1 MRRRHQR
8 RKTARVGQAATGRSE
23 ACFALKGLTHYMRM
37 AIVLPASLLFAQP
50 GIVMAGPQGGQV
62 VGGQGAISVPNANTT
77 LIQQQSHNL
86 ALEWQSF
93 NVQAQELVRFQQP
106 SASSAV
112 LNRILDQNPSQIFGT
127 IEANGRVFLANP
139 NGLIFGRTATVNV
152 GSLIAAGLDMDP
164 DKFMDGK
171 YELDLP
177 DGQSPGSVI
186 NRGLIKAATGG
197 SVVMVGSTASNE
209 GLIVADVGYV
219 HLASGRKAVV
229 DFDGTG
235 LIRFRVDEAVLGN
248 DSGAQAA
255 VANSGEI
262 RAEGGT
268 VVLAGHTARDVF
280 SQVVNNTGVIHAG
293 SIDKSGGKIRLTG
306 FGGLV
311 ANSGSLYTSG
321 TKGGSVEVAG
331 NRITHSGNI
340 VADGSAGDGGRVK
353 LESADTTLLTDNSTI
368 SAQSKAGGKGGSVQV
383 LGDRVGLF
391 GNATIDA
398 SGHNGGGEVL
408 VGGDYQGD
416 SPDVPNADRTYVGP
430 DTQIR
435 ADAIVD
441 GDGGKV
447 IVWAD
452 EITKFYGTISAKG
465 DSNSGSGGFAEVSG
479 KEGLIYRG
487 KTDLSGADGRQG
499 TLLLDPGT
507 ITIAGGSSDG
517 SDNEA
522 GDSATV
528 LSHGGDTTVA
538 FAEIPASFTV
548 YESEIEGTNADIIL
562 QATDGIST
570 SGTFNNGGEG
580 NGILLLNIDRS
591 LTLITR
597 NAALEGSTG
606 IDVSAIEIRGQGAG
620 DIIIQ
625 TGSDGRDAGTANIAV
640 GTLASGS
647 GSITINS
654 EGTVS
659 VSGAL
664 STGGNIGI
672 TAGDAAT
679 FALDNTTENVTAG
692 VLTVT
697 ATDVDGFDTINS
709 LGSTNVILQPDAVAD
724 TVGLAVAD
732 GTSFTLTTDDIAE
745 LKAGSGTVTIGQA
758 GGTGAISLGGAVD
771 LAGDKVTLRG
781 GRINDAANAISADS
795 LTLDLDSNGT
805 GANTLS
811 TTVSTLSIDSSD
823 GNDAT
828 NQSVTVV
835 NTGAVALGIL
845 DLDGGT
851 LNLTAGGAITDGN
864 ADAAGVDTTVNVTAD
879 TLNILGNQ
887 AVADIET
894 AVSTLD
900 LTTAAASI
908 SNTGALVLAD
918 SIVTGQLDLTGSAGI
933 ALGTLTATGQM
944 VNLTVGGAITD
955 GNVDAAGADTTVNV
969 TADTLNILGNH
980 AVTDIETAA
989 SNLDLATAATSI
1001 SNTGALTLAD
1011 STVTGQLDLTGS
1023 AGIALNNLDAT
1034 GQAVNLNA
1042 AGAITDGNGAGT
1054 NITATTITLTAA
1066 SGIGAANAIE
1076 TAATSLSVDNSGA
1089 FDVQIS
1095 NSQANATELTSLSTV
1110 GANVTFSQ
1118 AGGGDLN
1125 VTGAVTSGNHPGTD
1139 GGNILINASGNL
1151 TLNGDLDS
1159 RAGSGGNSTLSGLT
1173 LSNGVQ
1179 IRLGAGDI
1187 TVTGGSLDTVIATD
1201 IIHSEAG
1208 HGDINLVADR
1218 DIVIQAALQTT
1229 LATLD
1234 IILSAD
1240 NDNNSDGG
1248 VRVDTGGFI
1257 DSARDVTITGSDL
1270 SDDNDPNGVGGL
1282 NSVYVA
1288 ADGANNQIQAAGT
1301 ITLQS
1306 SGVAPIGSDIQLDG
1320 RVTASG
1326 TGGVIVNA
1334 LDQIL
1339 VNTVLTAG
1347 GGGIAMQDDVVLTGN
1362 SSLTAD
1368 DGPIN
1373 FSGTIQG
1380 QGSAWDLTVNA
1391 GNGVVTLGGAVGAG
1405 NLVGTM
1411 DIDAGTLIQNGDIT
1425 AQGQVDLTLASAFTL
1440 GTITATGQ
1448 TVNLSAGGAITDGN
1462 ADVAGVDTTV
1472 NVTAGTLNIL
1482 GNQAVSDIETAVNT
1496 LDLTTAATSI
1506 SNTGALILSD
1516 SIVGGQLDLTGS
1528 AGIVLNNLDA
1538 AGQTVNLIAAGDV
1551 TDGAGTGVAAATMT
1565 ATLTG
1570 ISSDLT
1576 LDSGNHNIAQLG
1588 AVTAPGGF
1596 TLDNGNNGIT
1606 LTAAVQ
1612 AANNVINIGVGTG
1625 TLVTNAAG
1633 TLSAGTGAI
1642 TLTGDG
1648 MSLDGVVNG
1657 TGTLLVQPTTVGQN
1671 IGIAGGA
1678 GAFSLTTEEI
1688 AEFQNGFSGITIGR
1702 ANGTGTIT
1710 INAVTFNDPITLRA
1724 PDGAGAIVV
1733 DGQINGDGD
1742 ASVTL
1747 NGPGATTTLN
1757 AGIVTAGNAIT
1768 ISDNV
1773 ILGTPATVT
1782 LDTTNSGSVVAGA
1795 NIGIGGT
1802 VDDDGVASALVLN
1815 GGAGGTVTLSG
1826 SAGEGAALDGLT
1838 IGNAAQV
1845 DLANVI
1851 ADGAIVVAGGNI
1863 DLNGTTYTSNSGALT
1878 FTGAV
1883 DLDSGGVVTLTSG
1896 GGAGDDI
1903 TVTGVVEDADSADT
1917 LVLNAGVLGNVDLQS
1932 AVGGTNMLAALT
1944 VGSAVQVDTVAVTT
1958 TGVQS
1963 YTADEIDFNGG
1974 AGSITGTS
1982 IVLQPVAD
1990 GTSIGV
1996 GGGAGTLDISDTDIA
2011 ALDDGFASISIGR
2024 ASGVHAI
2031 VVGDSTF
2038 VDPVTIRAPVGA
2050 GSITV
2055 NGQIM
2060 GNDNASVT
2068 LDGPGTTTML
2078 NADIITAGNA
2088 ITVSDNVILGT
2099 PATVTLNTT
2108 NGVAVGADI
2117 NITGT
2122 VNDDGT
2128 VSALVLNGGTGGT
2141 VTLSGATG
2149 ADIALASLTV
2159 SNAAQVDL
2167 ANVIADT
2174 AIAVTGDN
2182 IDLSGTIYTSNTGAL
2197 TFTGA
2202 VDLDSGGVVT
2212 LTSGGGAGDD
2222 ITITSVVED
2231 ADSSDSLVLNAGAA
2245 GIVNL
2250 LGAVGGN
2257 NALAALTVINSAGI
2271 TLPALGIAGDLIV
2284 NSAGAII
2291 DSGVMDIGGDAQFA
2305 TTAANGSVTLD
2316 QASDIDGALSVTT
2329 NGTGITSVTN
2339 LTDAINLGAITTA
2352 QLTIGAAGAITDSG
2366 VLDIGGDTQF
2376 TATAANGSVIL
2387 DQASDFDGA
2396 LIVTT
2401 DGTGITSLTNLTDA
2415 INLGTITTA
2424 QLSIG
2429 AAGAITDSGV
2439 LDIGG
2444 DAQFTTT
2451 AANGSVTLDQASD
2464 IDGALIVNTNGTGT
2478 TNVTNLTDA
2487 IDLGAIT
2494 TVQLTIGAAG
2504 AITNSG
2510 VLDIGGD
2517 AQLTTTAVNGS
2528 VTLDQASDIDG
2539 VLTVT
2544 TNGTGTTSITNLT
2557 DAINLGTITTA
2568 QLTVGAAGAIIDSG
2582 SLDIGGDAQFTTTA
2596 ANGSVTLDEG
2606 SDIDGTLSVTTDGT
2620 GTTSVTNLTGAIDLG
2635 AITTAQLTVS
2645 AAGAITDSGV
2655 LDIGGA
2661 AQFTTT
2667 AANGSVILDQASD
2680 FDGALTVTT
2689 NGTGTTSVTNLADA
2703 IDLGT
2708 ITTTQL
2714 TIGAAG
2720 AINDSGTQTV
2730 SGAASFVTQNDAGSD
2745 ITLDD
2750 GASTFGTLTARVLN
2764 AAGTNAAAGQIDITE
2779 SGTMD
2784 STQVQTAGTANLTAG
2799 TINGIGNITAN
2810 SLGLTVTGGGIALQ
2824 ALNLSGNLTVSAA
2837 GAITDS
2843 GVLDIGGNVQFTTT
2857 AANGSVILDQASDFD
2872 GALTV
2877 TTNGT
2882 GTTSVTNLTGPIDL
2896 GAITTAQLTIGA
2908 AGAITDS
2915 GILDIGGA
2923 AQFTTTAANGSV
2935 ILDQASDIDGAL
2947 TVTTNGTGTTSVTNL
2962 TGPIDLGAI
2971 TTAQLT
2977 IGAAGT
2983 VTDSGVLDIGGDAQF
2998 TTTAAN
3004 GSVILDQASDFDGA
3018 LTVTTNGTG
3027 TTSVTNLTDAIDL
3040 GAITT
3045 AQLTIG
3051 SAGAIT
3057 DSGVLDIGGDAQFT
3071 TTAANGSVT
3080 LDQASDIDGTLI
3092 VTTNGTGTTSVTNL
3106 TGPIDLGA
3114 ISTAQLTIGAAG
3126 AITDSGILDIG
3137 GAAQFTTTAANGS
3150 VILDQASDI
3159 DGTLIV
3165 TTNGT
3170 GTTSVTNLTDAID
3183 LGAITTAQLTIG
3195 AAGAITDSG
3204 VLDIG
3209 GAAQFTTTAANGS
3222 VILDQASDFDGA
3234 LIVATDGT
3242 GTTSVTNLTDAID
3255 LGAITTAQ
3263 LTIGA
3268 AGAITDSGVL
3278 DIGGAAQ
3285 FTTTA
3290 ANGSVILDQAS
3301 DFDGA
3306 LIVTTDGVGTT
3317 SVTNLTGPIDLGAIS
3332 TAQLTIGAAGAITD
3346 SGILDI
3352 GGAAQFTTT
3361 AANGSVILDQAS
3373 DFDGALIVTTNGTGS
3388 TSVTNLTDAID
3399 LGTITTAQLTIGSAG
3414 AITDSGV
3421 LDIGGDAQFT
3431 TTAAN
3436 GSVTLDQA
3444 SDIDGT
3450 LIVTTNGT
3458 GTTSVTNL
3466 TGPIDLGAISTAQLT
3481 IGAAGAVTDSG
3492 VLDIGGDAQ
3501 FTTTAANGSV
3511 ILDQASDFDG
3521 ALIVTTDG
3529 VGTTSV
3535 TNLTDAIDLGAITT
3549 AQLTI
3554 GAVGAITDSGVLDI
3568 GGAAQFTTTAANGSV
3583 ILDQASDFDGALTV
3597 TTNGTGTTSVT
3608 NLTGPIDLGAIT
3620 TAQLTIGAVGAITDS
3635 GVLDIGGA
3643 AQFTTTAANGS
3654 VILDQ
3659 ASDFDGALTV
3669 TTNGTGTT
3677 SVTNLTGPIDLGA
3690 ITTAQ
3695 LTIGAAGAVTDSGVL
3710 DIGGDAQFTTT
3721 AANGSVI
3728 LDQASDFDGALIVTN
3743 DGTGTTSV
3751 TNLTDAIDLGTITTV
3766 QLTIGAAGAIT
3777 DSGVLD
3783 IGGDAQFTTTA
3794 ANGSVTLD
3802 QANDFDGA
3810 LIMATNGTG
3819 TTSVTNLTGPIDLG
3833 AITTA
3838 QLTVGAAGA
3847 ITDSGTLSVNGIASF
3862 VTRNDTAADIT
3873 LNDANSQFGSLEVR
3887 TLNEVGTA
3895 AVEGALDVTESGV
3908 MNINQVETLGT
3919 AALSAGTIIGGGN
3932 FTVANLNLNAIS
3944 GGVVLP
3950 ELSLVNLNV
3959 TAADPITQSGVLTI
3973 DGTSNFTTGENI
3985 ITLSN
3990 GLNDFKGTVSVNN
4003 SGNNAVTVRSK
4014 DTLVI
4019 GDIVVGGDTI
4029 MWANSILQTGDIT
4042 SANGFVKVFAD
4053 TGTLT
4058 MDASTRTTAASG
4070 HQIVYTGH
4078 DDVTISQL
4086 ETAAAEINVTS
4097 EFGDIKATN
4106 ESVNIKGT
4114 GVIANIYALGFVGS
4128 IGTGTQPMRFQQPD
4142 VGTMNFAF
4150 NSDAFIS
4157 GQGATVITETVN
4169 TITGKPEYERSTGLT
4184 AERSSIGGTV
4194 TDLSAVQSLLAGQIQ
4209 AASQD
4214 QFENVDAALLKSQI
4228 KIHNVIGFGLKM
4240 PSILDEEEGGDFS
4253 GNELTMGG
4261 GWLNLKYELP
4271 KNWMSH
4277 HKVFPRVFYMPT
4289 ESMGDIGRMR

>member
-1 MRRRHQR
+1 
-8 RKTARVGQAATGRSE
+8 
-23 ACFALKGLTHYMRM
+23 M

-50 GIVMAGPQGGQV
+50 GMVMAGPQGGQV

-106 SASSAV
+106 SASAAV

-197 SVVMVGSTASNE
+197 SVVMVGGTASNE

-235 LIRFRVDEAVLGN
+235 LIRFRVDEVVLGN

-262 RAEGGT
+262 HAEGGT

-293 SIDKSGGKIRLTG
+293 SIDKSGGKIRLSG

-311 ANSGSLYTSG
+311 ANSGRLEASG
-321 TKGGSVEVAG
+321 TKGGSIVVSG
-331 NRITHSGNI
+331 DRITSSGAI

-353 LESADTTLLTDNSTI
+353 LESADTTLLTENSTT

-391 GNATIDA
+391 DNATLDA

-408 VGGDYQGD
+408 LGGDYQGGN
-416 SPDVPNADRTYVGP
+416 PDVPNADRTYVGP
-430 DTQIR
+430 EAQIR

-452 EITKFYGTISAKG
+452 EVTKLYGTISAKG

-479 KEGLIYRG
+479 KESLIYRG

-528 LSHGGDTTVA
+528 LSHDGDTTVA
-538 FAEIPASFTV
+538 FADIPASFTV

-570 SGTFNNGGEG
+570 SGTFNNGAEG
-580 NGILLLNIDRS
+580 SGILLLNTDRS

-606 IDVSAIEIRGQGAG
+606 IDVSAIEIHGQGAG

-625 TGSDGRDAGTANIAV
+625 TGSDGRDVGTANIAV

-672 TAGDAAT
+672 TAGDAVT
-679 FALDNTTENVTAG
+679 FALDNTTENVAAG
-692 VLTVT
+692 MLMVT
-697 ATDVDGFDTINS
+697 AIDVDGFDTINS

-732 GTSFTLTTDDIAE
+732 GTSFTLTTDDLAE

-781 GRINDAANAISADS
+781 GRIDDTINTISADV
-795 LTLDLDSNGT
+795 LTLGLDSNGA
-805 GANTLS
+805 GAITLG
-811 TTVSTLSIDSSD
+811 TTVTTLSIDSSD
-823 GNDAT
+823 GNDAID
-828 NQSVTVV
+828 QSVTVV
-835 NTGAVALGIL
+835 DTGAVALGIL
-845 DLDGGT
+845 NLGGGA

-864 ADAAGVDTTVNVTAD
+864 ADAAGADTTVNVTAS

-887 AVADIET
+887 AVTDIET
-894 AVSTLD
+894 AVSALD
-900 LTTAAASI
+900 LT
-908 SNTGALVLAD
+908 
-918 SIVTGQLDLTGSAGI
+918 
-933 ALGTLTATGQM
+933 
-944 VNLTVGGAITD
+944 
-955 GNVDAAGADTTVNV
+955 
-969 TADTLNILGNH
+969 
-980 AVTDIETAA
+980 
-989 SNLDLATAATSI
+989 TAATSI
-1001 SNTGALTLAD
+1001 SNIGALTLAD

-1023 AGIALNNLDAT
+1023 AGIVLNNLDAT
-1034 GQAVNLNA
+1034 NQSVNLTTG
-1042 AGAITDGNGAGT
+1042 GAITDGNGATNNVTADTLNILGNQAVTDIETVVSTLDLTTAATSISNTGALTLSDSIVTGQLDLTGSAGIVLNNLDATNQTVNLNAGGAITDGSGAGT
-1054 NITATTITLTAA
+1054 NITATTLSLTAA
-1066 SGIGAANAIE
+1066 SGIGAGDAIE

-1095 NSQANATELTSLSTV
+1095 NNQASATELTSLSTV

-1139 GGNILINASGNL
+1139 GGNILINATGNL

-1159 RAGSGGNSTLSGLT
+1159 RAGSGGSSTLSGLT
-1173 LSNGVQ
+1173 VSNGVQ

-1187 TVTGGSLDTVIATD
+1187 TVTGSSPDTVIASD

-1218 DIVIQAALQTT
+1218 DIVIQAVLQTT
-1229 LATLD
+1229 LAALD
-1234 IILSAD
+1234 IILIAD

-1248 VRVDTGGFI
+1248 VRVDTGGLI
-1257 DSARDVTITGSDL
+1257 DSARDVIITGSDL
-1270 SDDNDPNGVGGL
+1270 SDGNDPDGVGGL

-1306 SGVAPIGSDIQLDG
+1306 SGVAPAGSDIQLDG
-1320 RVTASG
+1320 RIAASG
-1326 TGGVIVNA
+1326 AVTVNA

-1347 GGGIAMQDDVVLTGN
+1347 SGGIAMQDNVVLTGN
-1362 SSLTAD
+1362 SSLTAAN
-1368 DGPIN
+1368 GPIN

-1391 GNGVVTLGGAVGAG
+1391 GNGGVTLGGAVGAG
-1405 NLVGTM
+1405 NLVGAI

-1425 AQGQVDLTLASAFTL
+1425 AQGQVDLTLANAFTL

-1448 TVNLSAGGAITDGN
+1448 TVNLSAGGAVTDGN

-1482 GNQAVSDIETAVNT
+1482 GNQAVIDIETAVNT

-1506 SNTGALILSD
+1506 SNTGMLTLTD
-1516 SIVGGQLDLTGS
+1516 STVGGQLDLTGS
-1528 AGIVLNNLDA
+1528 AGIILNNLDA
-1538 AGQTVNLIAAGDV
+1538 AGQTVNLTAAGDV
-1551 TDGAGTGVAAATMT
+1551 TDAAGTGITAATMT
-1565 ATLTG
+1565 AALTG
-1570 ISSDLT
+1570 VSSDLT
-1576 LDSGNHNIAQLG
+1576 LDSGSHNIVQLG

-1596 TLDNGNNGIT
+1596 TLDNGDNGIT

-1625 TLVTNAAG
+1625 TLVTNVAG
-1633 TLSAGTGAI
+1633 TLSAGTAAI

-1648 MSLDGVVNG
+1648 MTLDGTVTG
-1657 TGTLLVQPTTVGQN
+1657 TGALLVQPTTAGQN

-1702 ANGTGTIT
+1702 ADGTGTIT
-1710 INAVTFNDPITLRA
+1710 INAVTFNDPIILRA
-1724 PDGAGAIVV
+1724 PAAGGGAIVV
-1733 DGQINGDGD
+1733 DGQISGDGD
-1742 ASVTL
+1742 ASITL
-1747 NGPGATTTLN
+1747 DGSGATTTLN
-1757 AGIVTAGNAIT
+1757 ADIVTAGSAIT
-1768 ISDNV
+1768 ISGNV

-1782 LDTTNSGSVVAGA
+1782 LDTTNSGVVVAGA

-1802 VDDDGVASALVLN
+1802 LDDDGAASVLVLN

-1826 SAGEGAALDGLT
+1826 SAGEGAALDGLM

-1863 DLNGTTYTSNSGALT
+1863 DLNGTTYTSNTGALT

-1917 LVLNAGVLGNVDLQS
+1917 LVLNAGVSGNVDLQS

-1944 VGSAVQVDTVAVTT
+1944 VSSAAQVATGAVTT
-1958 TGVQS
+1958 VGAQS
-1963 YTADEIDFNGG
+1963 YAADEIDFNGG
-1974 AGSITGTS
+1974 AGSISGTS
-1982 IVLQPVAD
+1982 IVLQPAAD

-1996 GGGAGTLDISDTDIA
+1996 GGGAGTLDISDIDIA
-2011 ALDDGFASISIGR
+2011 ALVDGFASISIGR
-2024 ASGVHAI
+2024 ASGGHAI

-2038 VDPVTIRAPVGA
+2038 VDPVTIRAPAGA

-2055 NGQIM
+2055 DGQIT
-2060 GNDNASVT
+2060 GNDNASIT
-2068 LDGPGTTTML
+2068 LDGPGATTTL
-2078 NADIITAGNA
+2078 NADIVTAGNA
-2088 ITVSDNVILGT
+2088 IVISDNVILGT

-2108 NGVAVGADI
+2108 NGVATGADI
-2117 NITGT
+2117 NIAGT
-2122 VNDDGT
+2122 VDDDGT
-2128 VSALVLNGGTGGT
+2128 ASALVLNGGTGGT
-2141 VTLSGATG
+2141 VTLSGAIG
-2149 ADIALASLTV
+2149 ADTAIDGLTV

-2167 ANVIADT
+2167 ANVIAAT

-2182 IDLSGTIYTSNTGAL
+2182 IDLNGTIYTSNTAAL

-2202 VDLDSGGVVT
+2202 VDLDSGGAVT

-2222 ITITSVVED
+2222 ITFTSVVED
-2231 ADSSDSLVLNAGAA
+2231 ADNADSLVLNAGVA
-2245 GIVNL
+2245 GIVEL

-2271 TLPALGIAGDLIV
+2271 TLPALGIVGDLIV
-2284 NSAGAII
+2284 NSAGAIT
-2291 DSGVMDIGGDAQFA
+2291 DSGVLDIGGDAQFA

-2316 QASDIDGALSVTT
+2316 QASDIDGALIVTT
-2329 NGTGITSVTN
+2329 DGTGITSVTN

-2352 QLTIGAAGAITDSG
+2352 QLTIGAAGAITDSS

-2376 TATAANGSVIL
+2376 TTTAANGSVVL
-2387 DQASDFDGA
+2387 DQASDIDGA
-2396 LIVTT
+2396 LVVTT
-2401 DGTGITSLTNLTDA
+2401 DGVGTTSVTNLTDA
-2415 INLGTITTA
+2415 INLGAITTA

-2444 DAQFTTT
+2444 NAQFTTT
-2451 AANGSVTLDQASD
+2451 AANGSVTLDQVSD
-2464 IDGALIVNTNGTGT
+2464 IDGALTVTTDGAGT
-2478 TNVTNLTDA
+2478 TSVTNLTDA
-2487 IDLGAIT
+2487 IDLGATT
-2494 TVQLTIGAAG
+2494 TVQLTISAAG
-2504 AITNSG
+2504 AITDSG

-2517 AQLTTTAVNGS
+2517 TQLRTTAANGS
-2528 VTLDQASDIDG
+2528 VILDQASDIDG
-2539 VLTVT
+2539 ALVVT
-2544 TNGTGTTSITNLT
+2544 TDGVGTTSVTNLT

-2568 QLTVGAAGAIIDSG
+2568 QLTVGAAGAITDSGVLDIGGDTQLRTTAANGSVILDQASDIDGALVVTTDGVGTTSVTNLTDAINLGAITTAQLTVGAAGAITDSG

-2596 ANGSVTLDEG
+2596 ADGSVTLDQV
-2606 SDIDGTLSVTTDGT
+2606 SDIDGALIVTTDGM
-2620 GTTSVTNLTGAIDLG
+2620 GI
-2635 AITTAQLTVS
+2635 
-2645 AAGAITDSGV
+2645 
-2655 LDIGGA
+2655 
-2661 AQFTTT
+2661 
-2667 AANGSVILDQASD
+2667 
-2680 FDGALTVTT
+2680 
-2689 NGTGTTSVTNLADA
+2689 TSVTNLADA
-2703 IDLGT
+2703 IDLGA
-2708 ITTTQL
+2708 ITTGQL
-2714 TIGAAG
+2714 TVGGAG
-2720 AINDSGTQTV
+2720 AMTDSGTQTV
-2730 SGAASFVTQNDAGSD
+2730 LGAASFVTQNDVGAD

-2750 GASTFGTLTARVLN
+2750 GSSTFGSITVRVLN
-2764 AAGTNAAAGQIDITE
+2764 AAGATAAPGVITITE
-2779 SGTMD
+2779 SGSID
-2784 STQVQTAGTANLTAG
+2784 ITQVQTAGTANLTAG
-2799 TINGIGNITAN
+2799 TINGIGSITAN

-2824 ALNLSGNLTVSAA
+2824 ALTLSGNLTVSAA

-2857 AANGSVILDQASDFD
+2857 AANGSV
-2872 GALTV
+2872 T
-2877 TTNGT
+2877 
-2882 GTTSVTNLTGPIDL
+2882 
-2896 GAITTAQLTIGA
+2896 
-2908 AGAITDS
+2908 
-2915 GILDIGGA
+2915 
-2923 AQFTTTAANGSV
+2923 
-2935 ILDQASDIDGAL
+2935 LDQASDIDGAL
-2947 TVTTNGTGTTSVTNL
+2947 G
-2962 TGPIDLGAI
+2962 
-2971 TTAQLT
+2971 
-2977 IGAAGT
+2977 
-2983 VTDSGVLDIGGDAQF
+2983 
-2998 TTTAAN
+2998 
-3004 GSVILDQASDFDGA
+3004 
-3018 LTVTTNGTG
+3018 
-3027 TTSVTNLTDAIDL
+3027 
-3040 GAITT
+3040 
-3045 AQLTIG
+3045 
-3051 SAGAIT
+3051 
-3057 DSGVLDIGGDAQFT
+3057 
-3071 TTAANGSVT
+3071 
-3080 LDQASDIDGTLI
+3080 
-3092 VTTNGTGTTSVTNL
+3092 
-3106 TGPIDLGA
+3106 
-3114 ISTAQLTIGAAG
+3114 
-3126 AITDSGILDIG
+3126 
-3137 GAAQFTTTAANGS
+3137 
-3150 VILDQASDI
+3150 
-3159 DGTLIV
+3159 V

-3209 GAAQFTTTAANGS
+3209 GDAQFTTTAADGS
-3222 VILDQASDFDGA
+3222 VTLDQASDIDGT
-3234 LIVATDGT
+3234 LTVTTDGT
-3242 GTTSVTNLTDAID
+3242 GTTSVTNLSDAID

-3278 DIGGAAQ
+3278 DIGGD
-3285 FTTTA
+3285 T
-3290 ANGSVILDQAS
+3290 
-3301 DFDGA
+3301 
-3306 LIVTTDGVGTT
+3306 
-3317 SVTNLTGPIDLGAIS
+3317 
-3332 TAQLTIGAAGAITD
+3332 
-3346 SGILDI
+3346 
-3352 GGAAQFTTT
+3352 
-3361 AANGSVILDQAS
+3361 
-3373 DFDGALIVTTNGTGS
+3373 
-3388 TSVTNLTDAID
+3388 
-3399 LGTITTAQLTIGSAG
+3399 
-3414 AITDSGV
+3414 
-3421 LDIGGDAQFT
+3421 QFT

-3466 TGPIDLGAISTAQLT
+3466 T
-3481 IGAAGAVTDSG
+3481 
-3492 VLDIGGDAQ
+3492 
-3501 FTTTAANGSV
+3501 
-3511 ILDQASDFDG
+3511 
-3521 ALIVTTDG
+3521 
-3529 VGTTSV
+3529 
-3535 TNLTDAIDLGAITT
+3535 
-3549 AQLTI
+3549 
-3554 GAVGAITDSGVLDI
+3554 
-3568 GGAAQFTTTAANGSV
+3568 
-3583 ILDQASDFDGALTV
+3583 
-3597 TTNGTGTTSVT
+3597 
-3608 NLTGPIDLGAIT
+3608 
-3620 TAQLTIGAVGAITDS
+3620 
-3635 GVLDIGGA
+3635 
-3643 AQFTTTAANGS
+3643 
-3654 VILDQ
+3654 
-3659 ASDFDGALTV
+3659 
-3669 TTNGTGTT
+3669 
-3677 SVTNLTGPIDLGA
+3677 
-3690 ITTAQ
+3690 
-3695 LTIGAAGAVTDSGVL
+3695 
-3710 DIGGDAQFTTT
+3710 
-3721 AANGSVI
+3721 
-3728 LDQASDFDGALIVTN
+3728 
-3743 DGTGTTSV
+3743 
-3751 TNLTDAIDLGTITTV
+3751 DAIDLGTITTA

-3783 IGGDAQFTTTA
+3783 IGGTAQFTTTA

-3802 QANDFDGA
+3802 QASDIDGT
-3810 LIMATNGTG
+3810 LGVTTDGTG
-3819 TTSVTNLTGPIDLG
+3819 TTSVTNLAGPIDLG
-3833 AITTA
+3833 
-3838 QLTVGAAGA
+3838 
-3847 ITDSGTLSVNGIASF
+3847 
-3862 VTRNDTAADIT
+3862 
-3873 LNDANSQFGSLEVR
+3873 
-3887 TLNEVGTA
+3887 
-3895 AVEGALDVTESGV
+3895 
-3908 MNINQVETLGT
+3908 
-3919 AALSAGTIIGGGN
+3919 
-3932 FTVANLNLNAIS
+3932 
-3944 GGVVLP
+3944 
-3950 ELSLVNLNV
+3950 
-3959 TAADPITQSGVLTI
+3959 
-3973 DGTSNFTTGENI
+3973 
-3985 ITLSN
+3985 
-3990 GLNDFKGTVSVNN
+3990 
-4003 SGNNAVTVRSK
+4003 
-4014 DTLVI
+4014 
-4019 GDIVVGGDTI
+4019 
-4029 MWANSILQTGDIT
+4029 
-4042 SANGFVKVFAD
+4042 
-4053 TGTLT
+4053 
-4058 MDASTRTTAASG
+4058 
-4070 HQIVYTGH
+4070 
-4078 DDVTISQL
+4078 
-4086 ETAAAEINVTS
+4086 
-4097 EFGDIKATN
+4097 
-4106 ESVNIKGT
+4106 
-4114 GVIANIYALGFVGS
+4114 
-4128 IGTGTQPMRFQQPD
+4128 
-4142 VGTMNFAF
+4142 
-4150 NSDAFIS
+4150 
-4157 GQGATVITETVN
+4157 
-4169 TITGKPEYERSTGLT
+4169 
-4184 AERSSIGGTV
+4184 
-4194 TDLSAVQSLLAGQIQ
+4194 
-4209 AASQD
+4209 
-4214 QFENVDAALLKSQI
+4214 
-4228 KIHNVIGFGLKM
+4228 
-4240 PSILDEEEGGDFS
+4240 
-4253 GNELTMGG
+4253 
-4261 GWLNLKYELP
+4261 
-4271 KNWMSH
+4271 
-4277 HKVFPRVFYMPT
+4277 
-4289 ESMGDIGRMR
+4289 